1 MSFVVDQ
8 VRRIDAQL
16 DRFQL
21 SSPAT
26 APTSPVL
33 RSTSETSHAFPS
45 VGNQARSL
53 ARITE
58 LQTIIKSLS
67 TASSSQPLLRSAQLE
82 RLIEQGALARD
93 TSTEDYEDEGRAAYK
108 RGLEWLLVSKATTQ
122 TYGIILNTLLEQT
135 IPLSDDI
142 WYWDEVLGSYAYS
155 GFYTIQTS
163 PSRFWDW
170 SKDIYGDA
178 RARFDS
184 LRSSRTEERPD
195 NKSLSDRW
203 RQFYGLVKDSI
214 RDRSIAD
221 MRLNAMS
228 PLTLSRAEVRHKQK
242 HLKRLRELSASGLGV
257 LMDEALTFDPEEED
271 SMTSK
276 DRSDTPD
283 KEEWKNI
290 VAKSVALMETVLR
303 NVTAL
308 ETGVSEFEDT
318 VFTNVEEDPEIVH
331 SEEEAS
337 SRPAILASKLQ
348 QILAVHL
355 PSHIAATRNLSRQ
368 YGRPSLLIRYWFPA
382 TILLLSS
389 STLLRIFF
397 NRRAEILAWIRE
409 LGTTTQDFWY
419 NWVVQP
425 IKKIVGTIRHDKD
438 SEIAIMSKESLQGDR
453 ASLERMV
460 VDFAVDNSSKAEGRP
475 LTNVEIA
482 DVRAKVREGDLTPV
496 LKAYEKDLRSPLMG
510 TVRGDLVRAL
520 LIQIQKT
527 KVDVEVAIGGIDA
540 LLKSQELVFGFVG
553 LTPGVLVCLGTF
565 RWLNGAFGGRKGR
578 TKGKKQG
585 QMIRV
590 LRNIDRILTAAT
602 PSNNGMLTYKE
613 HGLLLC
619 EVHVLRQNG
628 QQVLPGEIN
637 REFLEE
643 INDLVD
649 FRTGVERQIK
659 LLLIGDSGVGKS
671 CCLLRFSED
680 SFTPSFITTIGIDF
694 KIRTIELDGKRVKLQ
709 IWDTAGQERFR
720 TITTAYY
727 RGAMGILLVYDVTDE
742 KSFNNIRTW
751 FSNVEQ
757 HATEGVKKI
766 LIGNKCDWEEK
777 RAVSRERGQQLA
789 DELNIPFL
797 EVSAKSNINVE
808 QAFFSLARDI
818 KKKISETQKTD
829 QGAGAGVN
837 VADQGTMGSA
847 MGGKCC

>member
-21 SSPAT
+21 SSPVT
-26 APTSPVL
+26 APASPIL
-33 RSTSETSHAFPS
+33 RSASDDSHALPS
-45 VGNQARSL
+45 DGNQARSL
-53 ARITE
+53 ARINE
-58 LQTIIKSLS
+58 LQTVIKSLS
-67 TASSSQPLLRSAQLE
+67 TASSSQPLLKSTELE
-82 RLIEQGALARD
+82 RLIEQGALARGIPI
-93 TSTEDYEDEGRAAYK
+93 EDYQDEGGAAYK

-155 GFYTIQTS
+155 GLYTIQTS
-163 PSRFWDW
+163 PLRFWNW
-170 SKDIYGDA
+170 SKDVYGDA
-178 RARFDS
+178 RSRLDS
-184 LRSSRTEERPD
+184 LRINSVEERPD
-195 NKSLSDRW
+195 SKSLSDRW

-257 LMDEALTFDPEEED
+257 LMDEALTFDPDEED
-271 SMTSK
+271 SVTPK
-276 DRSDTPD
+276 DRSDISD

-303 NVTAL
+303 NVTTL

-331 SEEEAS
+331 SEEETS
-337 SRPAILASKLQ
+337 SRPAILATKLQ
-348 QILAVHL
+348 HILAVHL
-355 PSHIAATRNLSRQ
+355 PGHVAATKNLSRQ
-368 YGRPSLLIRYWFPA
+368 YGRPSVLTRYWFPT
-382 TILLLSS
+382 TILFLSS
-389 STLLRIFF
+389 STVLRIFF
-397 NRRAEILAWIRE
+397 NRRAEILTWVQE
-409 LGTTTQDFWY
+409 LGATIKDFWY

-425 IKKIVGTIRHDKD
+425 IKKIVGTIRHNKD
-438 SEIAIMSKESLQGDR
+438 SEIAIMSKQSLQGDR

-460 VDFAVDNSSKAEGRP
+460 IDFARDDSSSSEGHT
-475 LTNVEIA
+475 LGEAEIA
-482 DVRAKVREGDLTPV
+482 EVRAKVWEGDLTPV
-496 LKAYEKDLRSPLMG
+496 LKAYERDLRKPLWG
-510 TVRGDLVRAL
+510 TVRGDLIRAL

-527 KVDVEVAIGGIDA
+527 KVDVEVAIGGIDS

-565 RWLNGAFGGRKGR
+565 RWLSGAFGGRKGKS
-578 TKGKKQG
+578 KGKKQG
-585 QMIRV
+585 RMIRV

-602 PSNNGMLTYKE
+602 PSNNGMLSYKE

-649 FRTGVERQIK
+649 FRTGVERQVRVV
-659 LLLIGDSGVGKS
+659 D
-671 CCLLRFSED
+671 R
-680 SFTPSFITTIGIDF
+680 
-694 KIRTIELDGKRVKLQ
+694 IR
-709 IWDTAGQERFR
+709 W
-720 TITTAYY
+720 AYSKWLY
-727 RGAMGILLVYDVTDE
+727 
-742 KSFNNIRTW
+742 
-751 FSNVEQ
+751 
-757 HATEGVKKI
+757 
-766 LIGNKCDWEEK
+766 
-777 RAVSRERGQQLA
+777 
-789 DELNIPFL
+789 
-797 EVSAKSNINVE
+797 
-808 QAFFSLARDI
+808 
-818 KKKISETQKTD
+818 
-829 QGAGAGVN
+829 
-837 VADQGTMGSA
+837 
-847 MGGKCC
+847 

>member
-21 SSPAT
+21 SSPV
-26 APTSPVL
+26 PTPASPIL
-33 RSTSETSHAFPS
+33 RSASGASQAFTSD
-45 VGNQARSL
+45 GNQARVL

-58 LQTIIKSLS
+58 LQTVIKSLS
-67 TASSSQPLLRSAQLE
+67 TASSSQPLVSSTQLE
-82 RLIEQGALARD
+82 RLIEQGALTRQTLA
-93 TSTEDYEDEGRAAYK
+93 EDHEGEEGAAYK
-108 RGLEWLLVSKATTQ
+108 RGLEWLLISKATTQ

-155 GFYTIQTS
+155 GLYTIQTS
-163 PSRFWDW
+163 PLRFWNW

-178 RARFDS
+178 RTRLDS
-184 LRSSRTEERPD
+184 LRTNNVEERPD
-195 NKSLSDRW
+195 SKSLSDKW

-221 MRLNAMS
+221 MRLQAMS

-271 SMTSK
+271 SVTSK
-276 DRSDTPD
+276 DRSDIRD

-303 NVTAL
+303 NVTIL

-331 SEEEAS
+331 SEEETF
-337 SRPAILASKLQ
+337 SRPAILATKLQ

-355 PSHIAATRNLSRQ
+355 PSHIAATKNLSRQ
-368 YGRPSLLIRYWFPA
+368 YGRPSFSTRYWFPA

-397 NRRAEILAWIRE
+397 NRRAEILTWIQE
-409 LGTTTQDFWY
+409 LGATTKDFWY

-425 IKKIVGTIRHDKD
+425 VKKILGTIRHDKD

-460 VDFAVDNSSKAEGRP
+460 VDFAVDNSSKSEGHP
-475 LTNVEIA
+475 LSEA
-482 DVRAKVREGDLTPV
+482 DIIEVRAKVREGDLTPV
-496 LKAYEKDLRSPLMG
+496 LKAYERDLRRPFIG
-510 TVRGDLVRAL
+510 TMRGDLVRAL

-565 RWLNGAFGGRKGR
+565 RWLSGSLGGRKGKS
-578 TKGKKQG
+578 KGKKQG
-585 QMIRV
+585 RMIRV

-602 PSNNGMLTYKE
+602 PSNNGMLSYKE

-649 FRTGVERQIK
+649 FRTGVERQIR
-659 LLLIGDSGVGKS
+659 VVE
-671 CCLLRFSED
+671 R
-680 SFTPSFITTIGIDF
+680 
-694 KIRTIELDGKRVKLQ
+694 IR
-709 IWDTAGQERFR
+709 W
-720 TITTAYY
+720 AYSKWLY
-727 RGAMGILLVYDVTDE
+727 
-742 KSFNNIRTW
+742 
-751 FSNVEQ
+751 
-757 HATEGVKKI
+757 
-766 LIGNKCDWEEK
+766 
-777 RAVSRERGQQLA
+777 
-789 DELNIPFL
+789 
-797 EVSAKSNINVE
+797 
-808 QAFFSLARDI
+808 
-818 KKKISETQKTD
+818 
-829 QGAGAGVN
+829 
-837 VADQGTMGSA
+837 
-847 MGGKCC
+847 